1 MCPTASRDYVL
12 CSCSS
17 VLQFRP
23 PRTLGGGGDP
33 VWDRQSPCHL
43 GSVSTVTD
51 APPLLEASPRVYDF
65 GFADSG
71 RTLLASFEL
80 KNTSA
85 DREIY
90 VTHVLSG
97 CGCLIPQLPS
107 PRIDPQGSQRLTVLF
122 HVPAEP
128 GPTSRGIRVEY
139 LSDPGQP
146 SQWLNL
152 SLFGQVR
159 ESVLLTPDRLQF
171 RLSGEEFVAREPQ
184 SSTIVLEVH
193 PNVRFAAADLRVV
206 GVRTSSVD
214 LQADLKQENQ
224 QWTVTVVFDPSH
236 WEGRPRQ
243 DYLYVQLTRADGTPF
258 VRQVPILISLDA
270 SEGSP

>member
-1 MCPTASRDYVL
+1 M
-12 CSCSS
+12 
-17 VLQFRP
+17 
-23 PRTLGGGGDP
+23 
-33 VWDRQSPCHL
+33 
-43 GSVSTVTD
+43 
-51 APPLLEASPRVYDF
+51 EASPRVYDF
-65 GFADSG
+65 GFVDSG

-85 DREIY
+85 DREIS
-90 VTHVLSG
+90 VIQVLSG
-97 CGCLIPQLPS
+97 CGCLIPRLPS

-128 GPTSRGIRVEY
+128 GLTSRNVRVEY

-152 SLFGQVR
+152 SLFAQVR
-159 ESVLLTPDRLQF
+159 ESVLFTPDRLQF
-171 RLSGEEFVAREPQ
+171 RLSGEAFVAQEPQ

-193 PNVRFAAADLRVV
+193 PNERSAAADLRVV

-224 QWTVTVVFDPSH
+224 QWMVTVVFDPSH
-236 WEGRPRQ
+236 WDGRPRQ
-243 DYLYVQLTRADGTPF
+243 EHVSVQLTRADGAPF
-258 VRQVPILISLDA
+258 VRQAPILIALDA